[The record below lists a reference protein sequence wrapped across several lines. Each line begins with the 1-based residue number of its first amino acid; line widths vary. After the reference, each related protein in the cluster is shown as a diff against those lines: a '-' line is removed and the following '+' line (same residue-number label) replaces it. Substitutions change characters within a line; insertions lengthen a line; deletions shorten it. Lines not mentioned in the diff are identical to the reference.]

1 MSGWIGPKMP
11 THYID
16 FAKATP
22 EKPGMSDM
30 EKIVAFENARHPRFQ
45 PAVKMAPD
53 PRPTERNR
61 NSDLESSSN
70 QMQPWLQIAPLL

>member
-30 EKIVAFENARHPRFQ
+30 EKIVAFRKCQTSTISTRRQNGA
-45 PAVKMAPD
+45 
-53 PRPTERNR
+53 
-61 NSDLESSSN
+61 
-70 QMQPWLQIAPLL
+70 